1 MFTVR
6 GHPHDD
12 DRRTVGKGLSSWK
25 YFFRNGQKHGSRRST
40 AKICG
45 RQLIRIER
53 ATLDPSG
60 RMDGSLLKQGRRN
73 EQCKHQN
80 HQPSNIPVQIHT
92 RGTYQTTNSQSI
104 IHHGPSHPIPSSTNS
119 TKYNRRNNQSCSIE
133 QHLHSYALMPVVSP
147 AVLMLPVASLE
158 QSVI

>member
-1 MFTVR
+1 M
-6 GHPHDD
+6 
-12 DRRTVGKGLSSWK
+12 GKGLSSWK

-73 EQCKHQN
+73 EQRKLQGTST
-80 HQPSNIPVQIHT
+80 SNIQINT
-92 RGTYQTTNSQSI
+92 RGTYQTANSQSI

-119 TKYNRRNNQSCSIE
+119 TKYNRINNQSCSTE

-147 AVLMLPVASLE
+147 AALMLPVASLE